1 MVYGLCTKGKKMF
14 KGFIF
19 GKPPIDKN
27 GEFDSSVVLIF
38 DNLNYI
44 TSNTIDEALIFKK
57 SLLDELKKNSKYF
70 EKYSFDSYN
79 KLRRIINDL
88 YVCRIDEFG
97 GITVLLR

>member
-27 GEFDSSVVLIF
+27 GEFDSSVVIIF

-44 TSNTIDEALIFKK
+44 TSNSIDEALVFKK
-57 SLLDELKKNSKYF
+57 SLLDELKKKN
-70 EKYSFDSYN
+70 
-79 KLRRIINDL
+79 
-88 YVCRIDEFG
+88 EF
-97 GITVLLR
+97 VVKVV